1 MDPAPERPADDTYI
15 VWRSIENFGA
25 QGGEGEFWLAPL
37 PPHEVVEAKVFFYV
51 GDIAGERLLSLTLS
65 GLTLVGDDSAA
76 LADAQAALEIPA
88 PVDPGDIDH
97 NNLSGLQGGNGT
109 DEFYHLTAA
118 EHTNVGN
125 LDTAAYEPTTSFD
138 AAGTAAAA
146 ITAHEGDA
154 TAHPAS
160 SIVNTP
166 AGGIAATDVQAA
178 LNELDTDKEAAGTA
192 AAAIT
197 AHEGDATAHPASSI
211 VNTPAGNIAAT
222 DVQAAINELDTE
234 KSAVGHTH
242 TLSNI
247 TDAGTAAAL
256 ASDTDGTLA
265 ANSDVKVATQKAT
278 KTYADTQD
286 AATLAASVILAPS
299 TSGRNKITP
308 STDTFALKI
317 QANIAQTAHLLEC
330 YSALA
335 ATNFYLDKDGN
346 PCWGTNASSA
356 DHLVRYAQ
364 LGALAFLGTING
376 SNWSG
381 TDLAVADGGTG
392 ASTAQAAC
400 ANLTTWWIAGRLTQQ
415 VSNTATTSE
424 EALLTVTI
432 PAGAIGPNGIVRV
445 TVQYDTNSSAN
456 SKTFKIYHNSS
467 TTIGGTNI
475 WNASHTASL
484 GARSSREFV
493 NQNSASSQRYH
504 SAGADTGT
512 GAGSGTGTG
521 SIDTANTSYIIVT
534 GKKASA
540 GDTLTLSFAIVE
552 IAYGA

>member
-97 NNLSGLQGGNGT
+97 NTLGGLQGGNGT

-178 LNELDTDKEAAGTA
+178 LNELDTDKEAAGAA
-192 AAAIT
+192 AAAIS
-197 AHEGDATAHPASSI
+197 AHESDTTAHPASSI

-364 LGALAFLGTING
+364 LGALAFLGTIND

-381 TDLAVADGGTG
+381 TDLAVANGGTG
-392 ASTAQAAC
+392 ASTAIAAC
-400 ANLTTWWIAGRLTQQ
+400 ANLKCFYVVGQSSVQQ
-415 VSNTATTSE
+415 TVGATTSATVLASVLIPGGTMGANGRLRIT
-424 EALLTVTI
+424 AL
-432 PAGAIGPNGIVRV
+432 GGC
-445 TVQYDTNSSAN
+445 NSNAN
-456 SKTFKIYHNSS
+456 SKTMQIYAHTAA
-467 TTIGGTNI
+467 TTGGTYLHG
-475 WNASHTASL
+475 ASGTSITFLHVNVDV
-484 GARSSREFV
+484 G
-493 NQNSASSQRYH
+493 NQNNASSQRFR
-504 SAGADTGT
+504 TGVT
-512 GAGSGTGTG
+512 YGGTG
-521 SIDTANTSYIIVT
+521 SSANGTSSVNTASDFYINFIFT
-534 GKKASA
+534 KANSS
-540 GDTLTLSFAIVE
+540 DTLTLDEYCVE
-552 IAYGA
+552 IYYQA

>member
-97 NNLSGLQGGNGT
+97 NTLGGLQGGNGT

-178 LNELDTDKEAAGTA
+178 LNELDTDKEAAGAA
-192 AAAIT
+192 AAAIS
-197 AHEGDATAHPASSI
+197 AHESDTTAHPASSI

-335 ATNFYLDKDGN
+335 ATNFYLDKNGN

-364 LGALAFLGTING
+364 LGALAFPGTIND

-381 TDLAVADGGTG
+381 TDLAVANGGTG
-392 ASTAQAAC
+392 ASTAIAAC
-400 ANLTTWWIAGRLTQQ
+400 ANLKCFYVVGQSSVQQ
-415 VSNTATTSE
+415 TVGATTSATVLASVLIPGGTMGANGRLRIT
-424 EALLTVTI
+424 AL
-432 PAGAIGPNGIVRV
+432 GGC
-445 TVQYDTNSSAN
+445 NSNAN
-456 SKTFKIYHNSS
+456 SKTMQIYAHTAA
-467 TTIGGTNI
+467 TTGGTYLHG
-475 WNASHTASL
+475 ASGTSIKFLHVNVDV
-484 GARSSREFV
+484 G
-493 NQNSASSQRYH
+493 NQNNASSQRFR
-504 SAGADTGT
+504 TGLT
-512 GAGSGTGTG
+512 YGGTG
-521 SIDTANTSYIIVT
+521 SSANGTSSVNTASDFYINFIFT
-534 GKKASA
+534 KANS
-540 GDTLTLSFAIVE
+540 GDTLTLDEYCVE
-552 IAYGA
+552 IYYQA

>member
-97 NNLSGLQGGNGT
+97 NTLGGLQGGNGT

-178 LNELDTDKEAAGTA
+178 LNELDTDKEAAGAA
-192 AAAIT
+192 AAAIS
-197 AHEGDATAHPASSI
+197 AHESDTTAHPASSI

-364 LGALAFLGTING
+364 LGALAFLGTIND

-381 TDLAVADGGTG
+381 TDLAVANGGTG
-392 ASTAQAAC
+392 ASTAIAAC
-400 ANLTTWWIAGRLTQQ
+400 ANLKCFYVVGQSSVQQ
-415 VSNTATTSE
+415 TVGATTSATVLASVLIPGGTMGANGRLRIT
-424 EALLTVTI
+424 AL
-432 PAGAIGPNGIVRV
+432 GGC
-445 TVQYDTNSSAN
+445 NSNAN
-456 SKTFKIYHNSS
+456 SKTMQIYAHTAA
-467 TTIGGTNI
+467 TTGGTYLHG
-475 WNASHTASL
+475 ASGTSIKFLHVNVDV
-484 GARSSREFV
+484 G
-493 NQNSASSQRYH
+493 NQNNASSQRFR
-504 SAGADTGT
+504 TGLT
-512 GAGSGTGTG
+512 YGGTG
-521 SIDTANTSYIIVT
+521 SSANGTSSVNTASDFYINFIFT
-534 GKKASA
+534 KANSS
-540 GDTLTLSFAIVE
+540 DTLTLDEYCVE
-552 IAYGA
+552 IYYQA

>member
-97 NNLSGLQGGNGT
+97 NTLGGLQGGNGT

-178 LNELDTDKEAAGTA
+178 LNELDTDKEAAGAA
-192 AAAIT
+192 AAAIS
-197 AHEGDATAHPASSI
+197 AHESDTTAHPASSI

-335 ATNFYLDKDGN
+335 ATNFYLDKNGN

-364 LGALAFLGTING
+364 LGALAFLGTIND

-381 TDLAVADGGTG
+381 TDLAVANGGTG
-392 ASTAQAAC
+392 ASTAIAAC
-400 ANLTTWWIAGRLTQQ
+400 ANLKCFYVVGQSSVQQ
-415 VSNTATTSE
+415 TVGATTSATVLASVLIPGGTMGANGRLRIT
-424 EALLTVTI
+424 AL
-432 PAGAIGPNGIVRV
+432 GGC
-445 TVQYDTNSSAN
+445 NSNAN
-456 SKTFKIYHNSS
+456 SKTMQIYAHTAA
-467 TTIGGTNI
+467 TTGGTYLHG
-475 WNASHTASL
+475 ASGTSIKFLHVNVDV
-484 GARSSREFV
+484 G
-493 NQNSASSQRYH
+493 NQNNASSQRFR
-504 SAGADTGT
+504 TGLT
-512 GAGSGTGTG
+512 YGGTG
-521 SIDTANTSYIIVT
+521 SSANGTSSVNTASDFYINFIFT
-534 GKKASA
+534 KANS
-540 GDTLTLSFAIVE
+540 GDTLTLDEYCVE
-552 IAYGA
+552 IYYQA

>member
-97 NNLSGLQGGNGT
+97 NTLGGLQGGNGT

-364 LGALAFLGTING
+364 LGALAFLGTIND

-381 TDLAVADGGTG
+381 TDLAVANGGTG
-392 ASTAQAAC
+392 ASTAIAAC
-400 ANLTTWWIAGRLTQQ
+400 ANLKCFYVVGQSSVQQ
-415 VSNTATTSE
+415 TVGATTSATVLASVLIPGGTMGANGRLRIT
-424 EALLTVTI
+424 AL
-432 PAGAIGPNGIVRV
+432 GGC
-445 TVQYDTNSSAN
+445 NSNAN
-456 SKTFKIYHNSS
+456 SKTMQIYAHTAA
-467 TTIGGTNI
+467 TTGGTYLHG
-475 WNASHTASL
+475 ASGTSITFLHVNVDV
-484 GARSSREFV
+484 G
-493 NQNSASSQRYH
+493 NQNNASSQRFR
-504 SAGADTGT
+504 TGVT
-512 GAGSGTGTG
+512 YGGTG
-521 SIDTANTSYIIVT
+521 SSANGTSSVNTASDFYINFIFT
-534 GKKASA
+534 KANSS
-540 GDTLTLSFAIVE
+540 DTLTLDEYCVE
-552 IAYGA
+552 IYYQA

>member
-97 NNLSGLQGGNGT
+97 NTLGGLQGGNGT

-146 ITAHEGDA
+146 ITAHEGDT

-364 LGALAFLGTING
+364 LGALAFLGTIND

-381 TDLAVADGGTG
+381 TDLAVANGGTG
-392 ASTAQAAC
+392 ASTAIAAC
-400 ANLTTWWIAGRLTQQ
+400 ANLKCFYVVGQSSVQQ
-415 VSNTATTSE
+415 TVGATTSATVLASVLIPGGTMGANGRLRIT
-424 EALLTVTI
+424 AL
-432 PAGAIGPNGIVRV
+432 GGC
-445 TVQYDTNSSAN
+445 NSNAN
-456 SKTFKIYHNSS
+456 SKTMQIYAHTAA
-467 TTIGGTNI
+467 TTGGTYLHG
-475 WNASHTASL
+475 ASGTSITFLHVNVDV
-484 GARSSREFV
+484 G
-493 NQNSASSQRYH
+493 NQNNASSQRFR
-504 SAGADTGT
+504 TGVT
-512 GAGSGTGTG
+512 YGGTG
-521 SIDTANTSYIIVT
+521 SSANGTSSVNTASDFYINFIFT
-534 GKKASA
+534 KANSS
-540 GDTLTLSFAIVE
+540 DTLTLDEYCVE
-552 IAYGA
+552 IYYQA

>member
-65 GLTLVGDDSAA
+65 GLTLVGDDAAA

-97 NNLSGLQGGNGT
+97 NTLGGLQGGNGT

-364 LGALAFLGTING
+364 LGALAFLGTIND

-381 TDLAVADGGTG
+381 TDLAVANGGTG
-392 ASTAQAAC
+392 ASTAIAAC
-400 ANLTTWWIAGRLTQQ
+400 ANLKCFYVVGQSSVQQ
-415 VSNTATTSE
+415 TVGATTSATVLASVLIPGGTMGANGRLRIT
-424 EALLTVTI
+424 AL
-432 PAGAIGPNGIVRV
+432 GGC
-445 TVQYDTNSSAN
+445 NSNAN
-456 SKTFKIYHNSS
+456 SKTMQIYAHTAA
-467 TTIGGTNI
+467 TTGGTYLHG
-475 WNASHTASL
+475 ASGTSITFLHVNVDV
-484 GARSSREFV
+484 G
-493 NQNSASSQRYH
+493 NQNNASSQRFR
-504 SAGADTGT
+504 TGVT
-512 GAGSGTGTG
+512 YGGTG
-521 SIDTANTSYIIVT
+521 SSANGTSSVNTASDFYINFIFT
-534 GKKASA
+534 KANSS
-540 GDTLTLSFAIVE
+540 DTLTLDEYCVE
-552 IAYGA
+552 IYYQA